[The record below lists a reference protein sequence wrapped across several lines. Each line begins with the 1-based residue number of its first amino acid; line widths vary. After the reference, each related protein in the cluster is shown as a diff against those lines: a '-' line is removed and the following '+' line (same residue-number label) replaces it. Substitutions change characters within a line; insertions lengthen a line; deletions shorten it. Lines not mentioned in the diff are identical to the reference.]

1 MEKLKREDIYGNINL
16 SNVPINVKVLLLI
29 SFDLKEIKVK
39 KVKKCVSLSKRLT
52 VPEAKARMS
61 FKLGQPVK

>member
-16 SNVPINVKVLLLI
+16 SNVPINFKVLLLI

-39 KVKKCVSLSKRLT
+39 KVKKCVSLSK
-52 VPEAKARMS
+52 
-61 FKLGQPVK
+61 G